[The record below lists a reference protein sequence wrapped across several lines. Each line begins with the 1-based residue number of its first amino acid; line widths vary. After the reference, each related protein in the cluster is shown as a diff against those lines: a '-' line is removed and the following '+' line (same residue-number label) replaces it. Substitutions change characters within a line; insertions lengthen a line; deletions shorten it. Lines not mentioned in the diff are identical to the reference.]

1 MKYTLLHKWIREQ
14 LRQRGKTIKYVVL
27 RCLTK
32 CSYSQ
37 INFGKTLTFRE
48 TYGICADM
56 CSDIKSPFK
65 QCAGSAEGD
74 LIDLQCVLWGSGR
87 RPTGNMGTALMLDW
101 DQVALRTLWW
111 MVISTVQLDTLTT
124 RCLTLTINSGVK
136 CSASRA
142 RGQEA
147 GDADFCWAVWW
158 KHNVHR
164 LDIQT
169 LKAKWELGLLSFWSR
184 GVRHKA
190 RGPELAH

>member
-1 MKYTLLHKWIREQ
+1 MSLCTKSVLLAASLASCEVHTVAQMNTRTIEAG
-14 LRQRGKTIKYVVL
+14 GKTIKYVVL

-101 DQVALRTLWW
+101 DQVALRTL
-111 MVISTVQLDTLTT
+111 
-124 RCLTLTINSGVK
+124 
-136 CSASRA
+136 
-142 RGQEA
+142 
-147 GDADFCWAVWW
+147 
-158 KHNVHR
+158 
-164 LDIQT
+164 
-169 LKAKWELGLLSFWSR
+169 
-184 GVRHKA
+184 
-190 RGPELAH
+190 